1 MGMVKAVVSL
11 IVAAL
16 LPITS
21 HAVNVVD
28 MVFGVT
34 GRTPYCSLD
43 TRAGVY
49 TVGFWLQDV
58 VYTLAPNRRLVLRY
72 TTSDI
77 NHPAFADPTA
87 YTGNMSVYEEQGGS
101 VYVLAEYRIRT
112 NAEGHPVWID
122 GIQEYK
128 PKKVF
133 SPAEASVQRVPYISS
148 TFGSYTYCPV
158 PRNVFTNIPEGRCS
172 PWDIDNSWYQYNVLL
187 SASDTEIKVGEFYWQ
202 SFTTND
208 FARVFIY
215 NPQDA
220 GRTLVRA
227 YDLPTDTN
235 YYRYRTV
242 TNGVCTDRG

>member
-28 MVFGVT
+28 TVFGVT
-34 GRTPYCSLD
+34 TRTPYCALD
-43 TRAGVY
+43 TRANAY
-49 TVGFWLQDV
+49 TVVFWLQDV
-58 VYTLAPNRRLVLRY
+58 VYTLAPNHRLVLRY

-128 PKKVF
+128 PKKAF
-133 SPAEASVQRVPYISS
+133 SPAEASVQ
-148 TFGSYTYCPV
+148 
-158 PRNVFTNIPEGRCS
+158 
-172 PWDIDNSWYQYNVLL
+172 
-187 SASDTEIKVGEFYWQ
+187 
-202 SFTTND
+202 
-208 FARVFIY
+208 
-215 NPQDA
+215 
-220 GRTLVRA
+220 
-227 YDLPTDTN
+227 
-235 YYRYRTV
+235 
-242 TNGVCTDRG
+242 